1 MAAIFSIC
9 LERMNS
15 CPVHS
20 LPMLLMIDAK
30 AVCGTADEAKQA
42 AAVNSQLSKRN
53 TFINIDTEPYR

>member
-1 MAAIFSIC
+1 MAAIFSVS

-20 LPMLLMIDAK
+20 LPMLLMVDAK
-30 AVCGTADEAKQA
+30 AACGTADEAKQA
-42 AAVNSQLSKRN
+42 VAVNSQLSQRN

>member
-1 MAAIFSIC
+1 
-9 LERMNS
+9 
-15 CPVHS
+15 
-20 LPMLLMIDAK
+20 MLMVDAK